1 MYWQDLP
8 RRDNLELL
16 WRPKINVRNPDTY
29 YKGRVDKPPCGIP
42 LNTVYVLELDS
53 VKNRKLFVIVLYK
66 GFKIRLNEIDMLEWK
81 PPIKSSK
88 RSQIPCISLYHSTL
102 FMFDAD
108 KYSVSTVRQYTEE

>member
-29 YKGRVDKPPCGIP
+29 YKGRADKPPCGIP
-42 LNTVYVLELDS
+42 LNTLYVLERYP

-66 GFKIRLNEIDMLEWK
+66 GLKIRLNERDMLEWK
-81 PPIKSSK
+81 PPI
-88 RSQIPCISLYHSTL
+88 
-102 FMFDAD
+102 
-108 KYSVSTVRQYTEE
+108 